1 MECFHCGSPFD
12 PKEGICPGCN
22 TDLKGADLEIAY
34 CGEEVKRLKAIKL
47 PEPDLMYKA
56 VLEFARRLKAG
67 EEEPDPWDVVKSV
80 QNNSS
85 EKGKP
90 ND

>member
-1 MECFHCGSPFD
+1 MSVKQEGPKPELPD
-12 PKEGICPGCN
+12 PG
-22 TDLKGADLEIAY
+22 
-34 CGEEVKRLKAIKL
+34 
-47 PEPDLMYKA
+47 LMYKA

-67 EEEPDPWDVVKSV
+67 EEEPDPWDVVKTV